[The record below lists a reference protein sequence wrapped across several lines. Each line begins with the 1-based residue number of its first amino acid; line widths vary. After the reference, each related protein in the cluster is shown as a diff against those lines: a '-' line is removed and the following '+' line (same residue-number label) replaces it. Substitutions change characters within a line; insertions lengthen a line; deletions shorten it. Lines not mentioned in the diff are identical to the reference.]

1 LPVGWK
7 GNGIFLLKKTYL
19 LDSERGYEVNIKQK
33 FDLVNDKIISLFSAS
48 QFIVRSN
55 FEISNMKT
63 NKYLKRTKIL
73 RMKRV

>member
-19 LDSERGYEVNIKQK
+19 LDSERGYEVNIEQK

-48 QFIVRSN
+48 
-55 FEISNMKT
+55 
-63 NKYLKRTKIL
+63 
-73 RMKRV
+73 